1 MKKKINFQLFVI
13 AGCAIIATLIL
24 AVAVFYNR
32 FQIQVSSDLKTI
44 ASVMNQQDLW
54 VNDIPPQIE
63 GVRVTLVND
72 QGKVVYDSEV
82 NPSNLDNHAN
92 RPEIVE
98 AIQKGEG
105 EAIRKSTTVKDS
117 NIYYYALKLEDGMI
131 LRLSKNATSMT
142 AIFMSAL
149 PLIILLLVAVL
160 VMISFFA
167 HYLTASIMKPIEK
180 MAENIDQ
187 AQDVQIYKELIPF
200 VSTIKSQHD
209 AILNSA
215 KMRQDFTANVTHEL
229 KTPLTAISGYSE
241 LIETGM
247 ATTEDVSHFARQI
260 HKSSD
265 HLLSSINDIIRLS
278 ELDAGIEEV
287 FEEVDLY
294 SIALT
299 CSKDLAIHA
308 EKYGVNILVEGNHE
322 CVLANQDMMKELI
335 YNLVDNA
342 IRYNQKRGQVLI
354 KTSESEQQVHLSV
367 KDDGIGISKKHQE
380 RIFERFYRVDKSR
393 SKATGGTGLGLAIV
407 KHIVLAHH
415 AALEVFS
422 GENQGCEILVHFNK
436 HS

>member
-32 FQIQVSSDLKTI
+32 FQVQVSSDLKTV

-54 VNDIPPQIE
+54 VEDVPPEIE
-63 GVRVTLVND
+63 GVRVTLID
-72 QGKVVYDSEV
+72 QQGKVLYDSEID
-82 NPSNLDNHAN
+82 PLALDNHAS
-92 RPEIVE
+92 RPEIIE
-98 AIQKGEG
+98 AIQSGEG
-105 EAIRKSTTVKDS
+105 EAIRKSTSLKDS
-117 NIYYYALKLEDGMI
+117 NIYYYALKLEDGTI
-131 LRLSKNATSMT
+131 LRLSKNATSMS
-142 AIFMSAL
+142 AIFVSAL
-149 PLIILLLVAVL
+149 PLIILLLIAV
-160 VMISFFA
+160 VIMITFFA
-167 HYLTASIMKPIEK
+167 HYLTASIMKPIEQ

-187 AQDVQIYKELIPF
+187 VQDVQVYKELIPI
-200 VSTIKSQHD
+200 VSTIQSQHD
-209 AILNSA
+209 AIMHSA

-247 ATTEDVSHFARQI
+247 ATQEDVSHFARQI

-287 FEEVDLY
+287 FEQVDLHA
-294 SIALT
+294 IAIM

-308 EKYGVNILVEGNHE
+308 EKYGVNMLVEGNHE
-322 CVLANQDMMKELI
+322 TVLANQDMMKELI

-342 IRYNQKRGQVLI
+342 IRYNQKKGQVII
-354 KTSESEQQVHLSV
+354 KTSENDQQVLLSV

-415 AALEVFS
+415 ATLEVVS
-422 GENQGCEILVHFNK
+422 QEEQGCEIIIRFNK